1 MKGESMDFGAITQAV
16 GAVGFPIVIALLA
29 AWYIKYLGDKNS
41 ETVDRMQTQI
51 MAMNEKQNEQLD
63 KMTEAIA
70 EVNKSIAVLN
80 NAIAKGLTE

>member
-1 MKGESMDFGAITQAV
+1 MDFGAITQAV

-41 ETVDRMQTQI
+41 ETVDRMQAQI
-51 MAMNEKQNEQLD
+51 MAMNEKQNAQLD

>member
-1 MKGESMDFGAITQAV
+1 MDFGAITQAV

-29 AWYIKYLGDKNS
+29 AWYIKYLGDKNA
-41 ETVDRMQTQI
+41 ETVDRMQVQI
-51 MAMNEKQNEQLD
+51 MAMNEKQNAQLD
-63 KMTEAIA
+63 KMTDAIS

>member
-1 MKGESMDFGAITQAV
+1 MDFGAITQAV

-29 AWYIKYLGDKNS
+29 AWYIKYLGDKNT
-41 ETVDRMQTQI
+41 ETINRMYDMI
-51 MAMNEKQNEQLD
+51 LDMNEKQNNQLD

-80 NAIAKGLTE
+80 DAIAKGLTE

>member
-1 MKGESMDFGAITQAV
+1 MDFGAITQAV